1 MAKKKAVPKPDKGEQ
16 LSFEES
22 LEKLDAV
29 VRRLEEGQLGLGESL
44 ECYEEGVKHLKHC
57 HRALK
62 EAERKIELLA
72 GVDADGNPVTEAFDD
87 TDMTLDEKAAARSQ
101 RRSRRPDA
109 RPKEGG
115 VDESRGLF

>member
-1 MAKKKAVPKPDKGEQ
+1 LAKKKASPKPENEEQ
-16 LSFEES
+16 LTFEQS
-22 LEKLDAV
+22 LEKLETV

-44 ECYEEGVKHLKHC
+44 ECYEQGVKHLKRC
-57 HRALK
+57 YRALE

-87 TDMTLDEKAAARSQ
+87 ADMALEEKAAARSQ
-101 RRSRRPDA
+101 RRTRPADGPA
-109 RPKEGG
+109 NEGG